1 MKLSDID
8 EKPCKDKMAFATK
21 KEAQTAATVA
31 LYQHGT
37 KLRTYFCRHCSIWHL
52 ASA

>member
-1 MKLSDID
+1 MEEDAL
-8 EKPCKDKMAFATK
+8 PCHSKMAFGTK

-31 LYQHGT
+31 MFQHGT
-37 KLRTYFCRHCSIWHL
+37 KLTVYRCKYCDLWHL

>member
-1 MKLSDID
+1 MEEAVL
-8 EKPCKDKMAFATK
+8 PCHEKMAFSTK

-31 LYQHGT
+31 LFQHGT
-37 KLRTYFCRHCSIWHL
+37 KLKVYCCKFCGLWHL